1 MGASAE
7 PATFVAILGAA
18 STLAATLL
26 GGGGAIVPMEDPIRE
41 SGYVLS
47 PFLFLLG
54 AAWTLYTSFLL
65 LRVSAISGEASYE
78 DIAEKTLG
86 KIGSYTVQ
94 SFIVLNAF
102 LICVSLQAGARSR
115 AAWQPCSVL
124 RNSPSVVAAEF
135 GLICRLLSCG

>member
-86 KIGSYTVQ
+86 K
-94 SFIVLNAF
+94 
-102 LICVSLQAGARSR
+102 RS
-115 AAWQPCSVL
+115 APTLC
-124 RNSPSVVAAEF
+124 SPSSSSTRSSSACHYRACLSIF
-135 GLICRLLSCG
+135 ATGSSHSTLSAGLCWWALEA